1 LEKHVNPPGTTD
13 SGYADNFAYEP
24 TSVRERQI
32 AIGFASVLALLTV
45 IVAPIARHKLAPVPS
60 FLLLVESI
68 AIISLIL
75 TGTTLFAQYRARR
88 YAPIAILGVGF
99 IAYGLMH
106 LTYITTFPGLFA
118 KTGLFGAGPQSAVFV
133 YTAGRLLFAFAIFA
147 FVFAERREQRGRGW
161 RRAAVETFLYGTLA
175 AVAALALYATLGHH
189 WLPSFLDGHGSYT
202 KFYVE
207 RVQPFMFLVIGAA
220 LVSVV
225 MITGFRTRVS
235 VWLTITLVVQL
246 LDMIVSGTF
255 SGARY
260 SIGWYVA
267 RFDIAVSAMVYIVAI
282 QVQLAGILHRAAR
295 SNTRAHAL
303 FRISSSEAGPA
314 RDTNTRLVETA
325 LLELG
330 FEWGF
335 ITRIEDGH
343 VTIETSVGSAPP
355 ERDSR
360 TRIETYLLH
369 GVTSRELFVM
379 EGAATQA
386 GAGLVQWSAF
396 ASVPVFVDGKM
407 YGAVGFASRK
417 RRKTPINDADRD
429 FLYLLGI
436 LAGSAIE
443 NDRRSQRLTG
453 LAFYD
458 SLTGLAN
465 RAQFLQKLSERLSQG
480 ERYGVPFAV
489 HFLDLDLF
497 KPINDRYGHAV
508 GDEVLREVAKRLR
521 DMLRAGDTVA
531 RLGGDEFVIL
541 QKLEAGERE
550 AETLRDRIV
559 AAFEA
564 PIGTTAGPI
573 TIGISI
579 GIGLYPKDGAD
590 AQSLLA
596 AADQAQYRVKNRRRW
611 VNEPAPKREDKRVLP
626 LERKSASMK

>member
-1 LEKHVNPPGTTD
+1 MNE

-24 TSVRERQI
+24 TSTRERQI
-32 AIGFASVLALLTV
+32 AIGVASLLALLTV
-45 IVAPIARHKLAPVPS
+45 VIAPIAGHKLAPVPS

-68 AIISLIL
+68 TIVSLVL

-99 IAYGLMH
+99 IAYGLIH
-106 LTYITTFPGLFA
+106 LTYISTFPGLFA

-133 YTAGRLLFAFAIFA
+133 YASGRFLFALAIAA
-147 FVFAERREQRGRGW
+147 FIFSEWREQRGQGL
-161 RRAAVETFLYGTLA
+161 RRAAVETYLYSALG
-175 AVAALALYATLGHH
+175 AVIGVALYATIGHH
-189 WLPSFLDGHGSYT
+189 ALPNFLNAHGAYT
-202 KFYVE
+202 KFYLE
-207 RVQPFMFLVIGAA
+207 RVQPCMFCSIGLA
-220 LVSVV
+220 LVGVV
-225 MITGFRTRVS
+225 MVTGFRTRVS

-255 SGARY
+255 AGARY
-260 SIGWYVA
+260 TLGWYTA
-267 RFDIAVSAMVYIVAI
+267 RFDIAASSLVYIVAI

-303 FRISSSEAGPA
+303 FRISSSESGPA

-335 ITRIEDGH
+335 ITRIEEGH
-343 VTIETSVGSAPP
+343 VTVETSVGSAPP

-386 GAGLVQWSAF
+386 GVGLVQWSAF

-417 RRKTPINDADRD
+417 KRKTPINDADRD

-436 LAGSAIE
+436 LTGSAIE

-521 DMLRAGDTVA
+521 DILRAGDTVA

-559 AAFEA
+559 AMFEA
-564 PIGTTAGPI
+564 PLPTTAGPL
-573 TIGISI
+573 TIGVSI

-611 VNEPAPKREDKRVLP
+611 VNDPSTKRETPRVLP